1 MAGVRALKSEPAP
14 AITTVKIS
22 KPVTRHLLE
31 HSRPLESTDETLRR
45 LLGLRKGKEIELL
58 PDTKTV
64 KISRLV
70 MNYLNRRA
78 RVGESRDGTLRRLL
92 GLDREDGKVEIRHE
106 VVSAKRR

>member
-1 MAGVRALKSEPAP
+1 MAGGRTLKTEPAP

-31 HSRPLESTDETLRR
+31 HSRPSESTDETLRR
-45 LLGLRKGKEIELL
+45 LLGLRKGKEIDLL

-70 MNYLNRRA
+70 MNYLNKKA
-78 RVGESRDGTLRRLL
+78 RVGESRDDTLRRLL
-92 GLDREDGKVEIRHE
+92 GLGNEDGKVEVVHE
-106 VVSAKRR
+106 NAAAKRR